1 MKQLTWTAKAQN
13 WMTKKLKMQPE
24 SLELQN
30 FQSSDF
36 VAFLQSS
43 IRFFIEK
50 ELLHFWQQEYTDYL
64 NDTENDR
71 SIWKEQQIDR
81 LGSYPEAVKQAIQF
95 YLEKVEYADWGSV
108 RLYQLTFTVANFS
121 EVIPTEGDID
131 FQTNFQEEMAAL
143 HSQEFPFYVVKVTTD
158 GDDGWLELFD
168 NGGLAIG
175 FGRTYVELVGW
186 ETQEEI
192 RGFVEGGG
200 FPDSLV
206 DRGERTLWGK

>member
-1 MKQLTWTAKAQN
+1 
-13 WMTKKLKMQPE
+13 MQPE
-24 SLELQN
+24 PLELQN

-36 VAFLQSS
+36 VAFLQFS

-50 ELLHFWQQEYTDYL
+50 ELLHFWQQQYADYL

-71 SIWKEQQIDR
+71 SIWEEQQIDR

-108 RLYQLTFTVANFS
+108 RLYQLTFTAANFS